1 MQSLFADQPPCSLS
15 SEDDEPNV
23 GSTDQMSLNR
33 IFKELKTTQTN
44 ILENRTE
51 NQSMYQQIKN
61 LTQKIAQFKALV
73 VSVRMPFSFEEVK
86 SCTLLS
92 FFREDQR

>member
-1 MQSLFADQPPCSLS
+1 MQSLFADQPLCSLS

-33 IFKELKTTQTN
+33 IFKELQHTQTN

-51 NQSMYQQIKN
+51 NQSMFQ
-61 LTQKIAQFKALV
+61 
-73 VSVRMPFSFEEVK
+73 
-86 SCTLLS
+86 
-92 FFREDQR
+92 